1 MSSDDSH
8 YYIIEHCSKYIQKK
22 TETTYMMS
30 SIFDFNKLN
39 ILTTGEWPVKGF
51 DAHDLSNSL
60 TQ

>member
-1 MSSDDSH
+1 
-8 YYIIEHCSKYIQKK
+8 
-22 TETTYMMS
+22 MMS

-60 TQ
+60 TH